1 MVCFQLE
8 IINEIM
14 WFREYTQLEHYKLRT
29 TYIIIAF
36 RRISKMSSAVTCAA
50 LGQLQRLGPRASF
63 RVISTT
69 TTKCVSDKRFDSTE
83 EMVSASP
90 LPLRKS
96 KGSRPWDS
104 STSAWGRRK
113 HFVDWMK
120 VRVKA
125 GDGGD
130 GRINLMHRYRIDH
143 AGATLYIQV

>member
-1 MVCFQLE
+1 
-8 IINEIM
+8 
-14 WFREYTQLEHYKLRT
+14 
-29 TYIIIAF
+29 
-36 RRISKMSSAVTCAA
+36 MSSAVTYAA
-50 LGQLQRLGPRASF
+50 LGQLQRLVPGASF

-83 EMVSASP
+83 EMVSTSP

-143 AGATLYIQV
+143 AGVMLCTQGKAPGRRHGFVDIKSKCRKLPKWADAVSGHWNNSQCASL